1 MRPGWTASVLAPR
14 RPQVPLEERII
25 FSGNLFQYQEENKK
39 WRNRFSLVP
48 HNYGLVLYENKVV
61 RRPAGLPGPAQRVFR
76 VPTAP
81 YSAIVN
87 AARPPTPERE
97 TPYLHP
103 QPAIAP
109 VSLSPG
115 AKLSLSIFPPA
126 LSCLPK
132 AGRPLSA
139 WRLTHPGTQLAG
151 GPLSLCLSSRS
162 SPSLALAHPHGP
174 PNLSTSRA
182 LLPPQPP
189 SCLGL
194 PQPQQ
199 TGHSPASEHSW
210 VLVLSFFLPDAS
222 ARNSLP

>member
-1 MRPGWTASVLAPR
+1 MRSGRTASVPAPR

-61 RRPAGLPGPAQRVFR
+61 RRPPGLPGPALCFFR
-76 VPTAP
+76 VLTAP

-87 AARPPTPERE
+87 AARPPIPERE

-109 VSLSPG
+109 VLLSPG
-115 AKLSLSIFPPA
+115 AKLSLSIFLPA

-139 WRLTHPGTQLAG
+139 WRLTHAGTQLAG
-151 GPLSLCLSSRS
+151 VPFRCA
-162 SPSLALAHPHGP
+162 SPPEAAHHWPWPTRMALPI
-174 PNLSTSRA
+174 STSRA
-182 LLPPQPP
+182 FLPHQPP

-210 VLVLSFFLPDAS
+210 VLVLSFFLHDAS